1 MLLPRLRLEA
11 WCARIRGAGVFC
23 LAAVSALPIIG
34 ILNKWEIGMRPET
47 RQTVVNVVMLASA
60 LAVVTAIILMR
71 PAARVAR
78 PELAAQSAA
87 LSAAATHA
95 PAGR

>member
-1 MLLPRLRLEA
+1 MLLPRLRPA
-11 WCARIRGAGVFC
+11 ACYARIQGAGVFC
-23 LAAVSALPIIG
+23 LAAVSGVPIIG
-34 ILNKWEIGMRPET
+34 LLNKWKIGMRPET
-47 RQTVVNVVMLASA
+47 WQTVVNA
-60 LAVVTAIILMR
+60 LTFAAAFAVVTAIILMR
-71 PAARVAR
+71 PAARAAR